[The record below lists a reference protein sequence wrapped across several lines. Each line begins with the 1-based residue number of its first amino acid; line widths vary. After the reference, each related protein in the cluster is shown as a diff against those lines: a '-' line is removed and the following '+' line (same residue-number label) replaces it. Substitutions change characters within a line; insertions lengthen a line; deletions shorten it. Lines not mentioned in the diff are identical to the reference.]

1 MRTPREL
8 SWKEMPMSRLV
19 LAFMPGIGAGVFVEN
34 LPVDWIITGI
44 GLAAIVCLVMT
55 RKKIPY
61 RFRFAY
67 AGFCLFFWML
77 AGSWAGHERLSFN
90 QADYFGHHP
99 GRDSAV
105 WEGEIIEVSGTA
117 YRRCIIQINSRLE
130 ENGRPVPASGKL
142 LVYPGNDSPVE
153 KGQIVLFR
161 TAMRDISSP
170 KNPLGFD
177 NKQYRFF
184 QNIHLQAYWK
194 EGDYKVIG
202 KRPAGALELWR
213 NEQLSKWRE
222 ALEDPAV
229 FSIAGAMVF
238 GYKDEMP
245 EEIRETYAATGASHV
260 LAVSGLHVG
269 LIYLFCSF
277 LLRKLKWRFWKAVIS
292 LIVIWG
298 FAFLT
303 GATPSVL
310 RASTMFSF
318 VLIGQQMRRP
328 ISIYNSLA
336 GSALFLLIVNPLWL
350 FNIGFQL
357 SYLAVLGIVVFQP
370 LFYHWW
376 IPSNQWVDKI
386 WTLITVS
393 LAAQLATLPL
403 TLFYFHQ
410 FPVYF
415 WLSGLVVVPAA
426 PVIIGLGIML
436 ILFSNWIPALD
447 WIPALL
453 LDRLI
458 GLINGSLEM
467 MQSIPGSV
475 ISGIYIQGGAVLVLF
490 ASLILLA
497 RVWETRSWR
506 YLFWVFIAWNAVAIS
521 RCVTDAAEFC
531 RSEMIVYHTP
541 GHTLIDV
548 MHRGRMVTYRDE
560 DLEKADEDRAAE
572 AIRQRR
578 RIRERETVFLRDA
591 TVLISTDSSV
601 AVIAGS
607 PAFEPEKWAVQEI
620 IATLS
625 NKRWRVNKWKEA
637 GTGKEWT
644 LTDIRETG
652 ACIRP
657 AAPGHWP
664 FLVPAHR

>member
-8 SWKEMPMSRLV
+8 SWKEMPMARLV
-19 LAFMPGIGAGVFVEN
+19 LAFMPGICMGVFAN
-34 LPVDWIITGI
+34 NIPPDWLIAGMALTAAGC
-44 GLAAIVCLVMT
+44 LALT

-61 RFRFAY
+61 RFRYAY
-67 AGFCLFFWML
+67 AAFCLFFWIL
-77 AGSWAGHERLSFN
+77 AGIWNGHERLSIN
-90 QADYFGHHP
+90 QSDYFGHHP
-99 GRDSAV
+99 ERDSIV
-105 WEGEIIEVSGTA
+105 WKGEIIEVSGTA
-117 YRRCIIQINSRLE
+117 YKRCIIRVMNRVEEDGRL
-130 ENGRPVPASGKL
+130 VPASGKL
-142 LVYPGNDSPVE
+142 LVYPGNESLVE

-161 TAMRDISSP
+161 TAMREISPP

-177 NKQYRFF
+177 NRRYRFF

-194 EGDYKVIG
+194 EGDYEVIG
-202 KRPAGALELWR
+202 RRPAGALEQWR
-213 NEQLSKWRE
+213 NEQLSKWRK

-269 LIYLFCSF
+269 LIYLFCNF
-277 LLRKLKWRFWKAVIS
+277 LLRRLKWRFWKAVIS

-318 VLIGQQMRRP
+318 VLIGQQLRRP

-376 IPSNQWVDKI
+376 IPSNQWADKI

-403 TLFYFHQ
+403 TLYYFHQ
-410 FPVYF
+410 FPMYF

-426 PVIIGLGIML
+426 PIVIGLGIML
-436 ILFSNWIPALD
+436 ILFSNWVPAWD
-447 WIPALL
+447 WIPAWL

-458 GLINGSLEM
+458 GLINSSLEM
-467 MQSIPGSV
+467 MQAIPGSV
-475 ISGIYIQGGAVLVLF
+475 ISGIYIHGVAVLALF
-490 ASLILLA
+490 ASLIMLA
-497 RVWETRSWR
+497 WIWENRNWR
-506 YLFWVFIAWNAVAIS
+506 YLSWVLIAWNAVAIS

-531 RSEMIVYHTP
+531 RAELIVYHTP

-548 MHRGRMVTYRDE
+548 MHRGRMITFRDE
-560 DLEKADEDRAAE
+560 DLEQADEDRAAE
-572 AIRQRR
+572 ALRQRR
-578 RIRERETVFLRDA
+578 RIRERESVMLRDE
-591 TVLISTDSSV
+591 TVLISANRSI
-601 AVIAGS
+601 AVIGGN
-607 PAFEPEKWAVQEI
+607 PAFEPEKWGVQEV
-620 IATLS
+620 IATPS
-625 NKRWRVNKWKEA
+625 NQRWRVDKWKEA
-637 GTGKEWT
+637 GAGKEWIV
-644 LTDIRETG
+644 TDIRETG
-652 ACIRP
+652 ACTRP
-657 AAPGHWP
+657 AIPIYWP
-664 FLVPAHR
+664 FLQPAHR